1 MCRDISNNV
10 IYQRHNLCLCIYVS
24 SWYVTY
30 EFFVVEMT
38 ITNFRKQNAQK
49 KGDKLCKTWDK
60 KNVLVME
67 HDLFS
72 KSCIIHQFS
81 CIIRL
86 IVI

>member
-1 MCRDISNNV
+1 MCRDIRNNV
-10 IYQRHNLCLCIYVS
+10 IYVS

-60 KNVLVME
+60 N
-67 HDLFS
+67 F
-72 KSCIIHQFS
+72 F
-81 CIIRL
+81 
-86 IVI
+86 